1 MPLKYRKGCDVF
13 RDKSEIVLKK
23 EDLPNLKR
31 RHLEVI
37 ILELL

>member
-23 EDLPNLKR
+23 EDAQKDVQNLKR
-31 RHLEVI
+31 RHIEVI
-37 ILELL
+37 I